1 MHLATRLTS
10 FLALAGFASVS
21 EAHAQ
26 EHQTPET
33 AARERSSAERGIE
46 LTLSTEAVGVGFRT
60 PLSDYDAL
68 RVGGLFDEDE
78 DWAVEARWLHRVVRL
93 SDDVPVTLS
102 IGLAGDVIA
111 FDRPDAEVFALA
123 AAGSA
128 EIPFPTELPSRF
140 ALDLAYAPD
149 LTTFDDGDEVSDVGL
164 RLECDVTPRATL
176 FLGYREVEAEFEGR
190 GEKEL
195 DGHLGVGV
203 RFGV

>member
-10 FLALAGFASVS
+10 VLALAGFASVT

-26 EHQTPET
+26 AHD
-33 AARERSSAERGIE
+33 AAEAPARARSSAERGVE
-46 LTLSTEAVGVGFRT
+46 LSVSTEAIGVGFRA
-60 PLSDYDAL
+60 PLGDYDAF
-68 RVGGLFDEDE
+68 RIGGLFDEDE
-78 DWAVEARWLHRVVRL
+78 DWAVDARWLHRVVTL

-102 IGLAGDVIA
+102 IGLAGDVIS

-123 AAGSA
+123 VAGAA

-140 ALDLAYAPD
+140 ALDLAFAPD

-195 DGHLGVGV
+195 DGHLGLGV
-203 RFGV
+203 RFAI